1 MKIRFKEA
9 YSALYEDQP
18 SAPPIHALLSSVSFL
33 LNSSLCLFAASL
45 GQVYKG
51 KLKSNGDAVAVK
63 VQRPYVLET
72 VRPVLALT
80 LVAILIIVPL

>member
-1 MKIRFKEA
+1 MVTFEEA
-9 YSALYEDQP
+9 YSALYEEP
-18 SAPPIHALLSSVSFL
+18 YSAPPIHPLLSAASF
-33 LNSSLCLFAASL
+33 SPDPDLCGFAASL

-72 VRPVLALT
+72 VRPVSLL
-80 LVAILIIVPL
+80 LLLQSIL